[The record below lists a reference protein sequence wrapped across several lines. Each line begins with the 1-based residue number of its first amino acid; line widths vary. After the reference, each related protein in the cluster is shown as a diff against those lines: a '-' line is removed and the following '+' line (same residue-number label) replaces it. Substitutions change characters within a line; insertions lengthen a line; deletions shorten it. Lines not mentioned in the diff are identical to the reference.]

1 MFGPMTWLFLALAA
15 SGPATY
21 GVMAIKQHR
30 IEIAAYDAGKAA
42 GAASVAAKVTEHAT
56 DTVNKVAEGEASVE
70 PLSPVKAA
78 IVAACNRSASC
89 RDRTK

>member
-1 MFGPMTWLFLALAA
+1 MSGPLLWLVLALAA

-21 GVMAIKQHR
+21 GVMVIKQHR

-42 GAASVAAKVTEHAT
+42 GAASVAAKVTERASN
-56 DTVNKVAEGEASVE
+56 TVAHIAEGEASVE
-70 PLSPVKAA
+70 PLSPTKAA
-78 IVAACNRSASC
+78 IIAACNRSASC